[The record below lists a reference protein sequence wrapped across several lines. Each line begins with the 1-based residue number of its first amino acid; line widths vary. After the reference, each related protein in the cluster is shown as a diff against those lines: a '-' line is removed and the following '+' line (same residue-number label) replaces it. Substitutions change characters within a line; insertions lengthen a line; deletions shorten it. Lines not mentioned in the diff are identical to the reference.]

1 MKRIVQRG
9 FLKPEKIEE
18 YRRLHSEVWPDVL
31 KTITACNI
39 RDYTISLIGNEVVSC
54 FEYVGDD
61 YEADMKKMEADP
73 VTVEWWKHTKPCFFR
88 HAEGVYYEDLEE
100 IFHYD

>member
-61 YEADMKKMEADP
+61 YEADMKKM
-73 VTVEWWKHTKPCFFR
+73 
-88 HAEGVYYEDLEE
+88 
-100 IFHYD
+100 